1 MSEHSLLRLLTLAR
15 VEARNLAQIT
25 SVPVHTDAALLG
37 RERVVVLA
45 IVRDRALAKRLVET
59 VKGTRASALPSS
71 RPRATD
77 SVEGAM
83 YSTGRF
89 SCTFFGTKNLTGC

>member
-1 MSEHSLLRLLTLAR
+1 MSEELLKRKRTLAR
-15 VEARNLAQIT
+15 VEAGDLAQIT

-59 VKGTRASALPSS
+59 VKGTRTSASLSN